1 MVYGYV
7 CEYHKM
13 CTYIIYHIYIYTIV
27 TICGFPICISVLNM
41 YIIFIH
47 CICISTEHK
56 WWRLPLG
63 PQHRSSTSLRGLN
76 HGDSWTE
83 KRGRGIVK
91 WDRKNDI
98 DIDSYPPKKKE
109 KVKLTAI
116 QVGFYAFRFYWPLL
130 FVSISYVYCFISLF
144 FDYTALHAFWDKIS
158 YPHMGTYM
166 TTIYGC
172 VGNMCKKKNDCNK
185 YGINSPIFLL
195 PKPPLLY
202 ARHRWP

>member
-63 PQHRSSTSLRGLN
+63 PQLRSSTSLRGLN

-109 KVKLTAI
+109 KGEIDRYSSRILC
-116 QVGFYAFRFYWPLL
+116 
-130 FVSISYVYCFISLF
+130 VSILLAVAICVHIICILFYFTIFWLYCITRFLGQDIISSYG
-144 FDYTALHAFWDKIS
+144 H
-158 YPHMGTYM
+158 
-166 TTIYGC
+166 IY
-172 VGNMCKKKNDCNK
+172 DHH
-185 YGINSPIFLL
+185 IWL
-195 PKPPLLY
+195 
-202 ARHRWP
+202 RW